1 MSKPLPKEKFAWKT
15 VMPTEEEKS
24 KARMDSRGASGVF
37 GGAAQSPQWIST
49 RPRKKEIEKEW
60 MLDYQKM
67 LAEELGL
74 KSNETRRVLT
84 LQEKKNYVVHDEH
97 RIP

>member
-1 MSKPLPKEKFAWKT
+1 
-15 VMPTEEEKS
+15 
-24 KARMDSRGASGVF
+24 
-37 GGAAQSPQWIST
+37 
-49 RPRKKEIEKEW
+49 